1 MGATSFSIGDVSYDA
16 LSSADG
22 KRALG
27 IKVGAYQQRIL
38 KFHPPGT
45 NGNLLILDG
54 TTGCKIVARVRY
66 IGDRD
71 TILAAWETDRN
82 SWVDT
87 VFDVTDDVG
96 TTYERCI
103 LESAE
108 MIGDKQTGKSGTD
121 NGFFDAMIVVSSEA

>member
-1 MGATSFSIGDVSYDA
+1 MGATTFQIGDVSYDA
-16 LSSADG
+16 LSSSAG
-22 KRALG
+22 KKALG
-27 IKVGAYQQRIL
+27 IKVSAQQQRIL
-38 KFHPPGT
+38 RFHPPGT

-71 TILAAWETDRN
+71 TILGAWESDRD

-87 VFDVTDDVG
+87 VFDVVDDHG
-96 TTYERCI
+96 TTYERCV

-108 MIGDKQTGKSGTD
+108 MVGDTAKGTQTND
-121 NGFFDAMIVVSSEA
+121 HGFFDAMIVISSEA